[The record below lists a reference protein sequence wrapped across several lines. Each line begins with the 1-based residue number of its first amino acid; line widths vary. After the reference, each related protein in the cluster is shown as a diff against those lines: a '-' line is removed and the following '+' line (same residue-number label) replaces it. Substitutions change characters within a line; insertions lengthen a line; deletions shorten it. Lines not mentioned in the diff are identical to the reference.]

1 MFLSGASNEMV
12 RIQKKE
18 TYVVT
23 SASAAEFSPSKPKE
37 KESSSE
43 SAQAGDLQA
52 AFLYT
57 VQLERGLE
65 FERAKLL
72 LQDSLE
78 AWGGS
83 AANVSLNGFYVLK
96 NAHGAQRRS
105 PMLVTRAALTERQR
119 LSNAALFFVDTPN
132 FGRKAKL
139 MNIDELTRKY
149 RKVCTGLELVTLNM
163 CLDSSRKSTLFL
175 FLLLL
180 NYFFVD

>member
-1 MFLSGASNEMV
+1 MV
-12 RIQKKE
+12 RIRKKE

-23 SASAAEFSPSKPKE
+23 NANAAEVSPSKPKE
-37 KESSSE
+37 NESPLTA
-43 SAQAGDLQA
+43 AQAGDRQA

-83 AANVSLNGFYVLK
+83 AASVSLNGFYVLK

-105 PMLVTRAALTERQR
+105 PMLVTRASLTERQR
-119 LSNAALFFVDTPN
+119 LSNATLFFVDTPN

-139 MNIDELTRKY
+139 MNIEELTRKF
-149 RKVCTGLELVTLNM
+149 RKVFTGPEFVVLHM
-163 CLDSSRKSTLFL
+163 CLDISRHESVGFC
-175 FLLLL
+175 
-180 NYFFVD
+180 V